1 MKCWA
6 NSTPSLTTC
15 TRAAGR
21 DSIAPEKRLRARTLQ
36 ALYGM
41 RSERELCEH
50 LGYNLLYRW
59 FVGIPIDN
67 KVWDHSSSTTNR
79 DRLIEHDGVK

>member
-1 MKCWA
+1 
-6 NSTPSLTTC
+6 
-15 TRAAGR
+15 
-21 DSIAPEKRLRARTLQ
+21 
-36 ALYGM
+36 M